1 MEETASP
8 NQPENGFLL
17 IASLL
22 VLSTMM
28 LIVSFYLS
36 AVSQDVRTSR
46 IVDTSPQAYY
56 LAEAGIQEAYWKL
69 ANDAAYQAN
78 FETNP
83 SWSQTF
89 TRSDTL
95 LGGSSY
101 TVTIENTGLAE
112 GIITA
117 TSTIA
122 VRDAASQRV
131 VRANVFKALSP
142 IPTVGIAA
150 FAKGELYG
158 AGSNVAATGG
168 DFFSNGDIDL
178 NFFSSWTTDRDAKAV
193 ADVEVSV
200 SSALTAANTYD
211 QNNPPPPLPIEMPQ
225 VDFDSTDPLSF
236 KSRADQTYTANEFK
250 TLLKDFPVTTLSGIT
265 YVTGNADIK
274 KGTTLTINGVLV
286 SDGSINIGNGFSA
299 SGNPAA
305 VLVNKTPLLPSGLIA
320 KNDVTI
326 GGFSADV
333 DVAGLIYAGG
343 KLRIQDGISQ
353 NVTLDVAGGIIA
365 QDIDVLVAWQP
376 ITITLNQTNIN
387 EALGEPVFSQ
397 VLLLSHWE
405 EQY

>member
-8 NQPENGFLL
+8 QPENGFLL

-28 LIVSFYLS
+28 VIVSFYLS
-36 AVSQDVRTSR
+36 AVSQDVRVGR

-69 ANDAAYQAN
+69 ANDVAYQTS

-95 LGGSSY
+95 IPGSSY
-101 TVTIENTGLAE
+101 TVSIENTGLAE
-112 GIITA
+112 ATITA

-122 VRDAASQRV
+122 VRDAVSQRV
-131 VRANVFKALSP
+131 VRANAFKALSP

-158 AGSNVAATGG
+158 AGSNVSATGG

-178 NFFSSWTTDRDAKAV
+178 NFFSSWTTDQDALAV
-193 ADVEVSV
+193 ADVAVSV
-200 SSALTAANTYD
+200 SSSLTAANTYD
-211 QNNPPPPLPIEMPQ
+211 QSNPPPPLPIEMPQ
-225 VDFDSTDPLSF
+225 VDFDSADPLSF

-274 KGTTLTINGVLV
+274 KGTTLTVNGALV
-286 SDGSINIGNGFSA
+286 SDGSINIGNGFAA
-299 SGNPAA
+299 SGNPAT
-305 VLVNKTPLLPSGLIA
+305 VLVNKTQLFPSGLIA

-343 KLRIQDGISQ
+343 ELRIQDGIFQ
-353 NVTLDVAGGIIA
+353 NVTLDVVGGIIA

-376 ITITLNQTNIN
+376 ITITHNQTNIN

-397 VLLLSHWE
+397 VLLTSHWE